1 MPPQQLNVE
10 FGKITQDNVE
20 QLRMINTTCFPVSYQ
35 EKYYKDVVSPGQN
48 NEGLSKLAYVGG
60 FVVGATSSRIED
72 ITVVADDKAGIKAG
86 NNEENDDDDN
96 NNNNKNADVGDVVGG
111 DNNNNKDQKNQ
122 TQKRRIYIMTLGVLA
137 AYRGRGIGTKLIQ
150 SILDYFEHNMMSDE
164 LKDVTEI
171 SLHVHVE
178 NQDAIDFY
186 TEKFGFL
193 RGELVE
199 NYYNKRSVDPPHS
212 IRLYKPLR

>member
-1 MPPQQLNVE
+1 
-10 FGKITQDNVE
+10 
-20 QLRMINTTCFPVSYQ
+20 MINTTCFPVSYQ
-35 EKYYKDVVSPGQN
+35 EKYYKDVISSPAGQN

-72 ITVVADDKAGIKAG
+72 ITTTTTTDSDAAVKDA
-86 NNEENDDDDN
+86 NDDESDN
-96 NNNNKNADVGDVVGG
+96 KKKNADVGDDDGGGG
-111 DNNNNKDQKNQ
+111 DKNNSNSSKKKKQQ
-122 TQKRRIYIMTLGVLA
+122 RIYIMTLGVLP

-150 SILDYFEHNMMSDE
+150 SILDYFEHNMTSCE
-164 LKDVTEI
+164 EGLKDVTEV

-178 NQDAIDFY
+178 NQDAINFY
-186 TEKFGFL
+186 TQKFGFL
-193 RGELVE
+193 KGERVE